1 MTPRKLAGLSALA
14 FAIGCATSGA
24 QRIENDASSS
34 GDWAEATLA
43 RMTLREKAGQM
54 VWPTVY
60 ASYRA
65 SDASVWNTYR
75 DWVTNQKVG
84 GFTIALGSP
93 FDFAALTNQLQEMSD
108 VPLMFAADF
117 EFGAGY
123 RARGGYFMPNGI
135 DMGGATLFPQQMA
148 LGATGDSALAYAMG
162 RVTSLESRKLGVQVN
177 YSPILDV
184 NSNPANP
191 VINTRSY
198 GEDPR
203 VVARLGAAFIRG
215 SQDHGMI
222 ATGKHFPGHGD
233 TEVNSHLALPVVNAT
248 RGRLDSVDLAPF
260 VAAIRGGV
268 GAIMTFHGAML
279 ALDSSGT
286 PGTLSPAV
294 MTGLLRNQLQFRG
307 LLFSD
312 AMDMRG
318 VLDKYGAEEAAIR
331 AVEAGSDILIQ
342 PVDVAQTIGAIV
354 AGVQR
359 GRYDAKRL
367 DRSVLAILRAKA
379 SLRMNV
385 RRTVD
390 VDSVRS
396 IVGSAPHLAV
406 AREIAE
412 KSITLAKDSL
422 NRVPLRLRDSASI
435 LSVTIAQRF
444 DAGAG
449 TSFNEELRARYRRT
463 RAEFVDA
470 DSPAIEALL
479 ARLVAIADSVDAVVV
494 SSYVSHA
501 WNRASITAPA
511 AVNGFVTALAAKG
524 KAPIVVALGNPYLL
538 LQVPSVDSYLIA
550 WGGFPVSQRAAARAL
565 VGSIPITGTLP
576 INIPPLLRLG
586 AGLRR
591 DALR

>member
-1 MTPRKLAGLSALA
+1 MPAGTVVSP
-14 FAIGCATSGA
+14 TSRA
-24 QRIENDASSS
+24 
-34 GDWAEATLA
+34 DWAESTLA

-54 VWPTVY
+54 VWPTVHGI
-60 ASYRA
+60 YRA
-65 SDASVWNTYR
+65 HDNR
-75 DWVTNQKVG
+75 DWVAVRDRVQRDKVG

-93 FDFAALTNQLQEMSD
+93 FDFAALTNQLQAMSD
-108 VPLMFAADF
+108 VPLLFAADF

-123 RARGGYFMPNGI
+123 RARAGYFMPNGI
-135 DMGGATLFPQQMA
+135 DMGGATVFPQQMA
-148 LGATGDSALAYAMG
+148 LGAANDSALAYAMG
-162 RVTSLESRKLGVQVN
+162 RVTAVEGRALGVQVN

-203 VVARLGAAFIRG
+203 LVARLGAAFIRG

-233 TEVNSHLALPVVNAT
+233 TEVNSHLALPVVSAT
-248 RGRLDSVDLAPF
+248 RARLDSVDLAPF

-279 ALDSSGT
+279 ALDSTGT

-294 MTGLLRNQLQFRG
+294 MTGLLRDQLRFEG

-318 VLDKYGAEEAAIR
+318 VLDKYGAEEATIR
-331 AVEAGSDILIQ
+331 AVEAGADILIQ
-342 PVDVAQTIGAIV
+342 PLDVPQTIDAIV

-359 GRYDAKRL
+359 GRYDEKRL
-367 DRSVLAILRAKA
+367 ERSVLAILRAKQ
-379 SLRMNV
+379 SMRLDT
-385 RRTVD
+385 RRGVEA
-390 VDSVRS
+390 DSVRA
-396 IVGSAPHLAV
+396 IVGIAPHLAV

-412 KSITLAKDSL
+412 RSITLARDSL
-422 NRVPLRLRDSASI
+422 SRVPLQLADSARI

-444 DAGAG
+444 DVGAG
-449 TSFNEELRARYRRT
+449 TAFNEELRARYRRT

-470 DSPAIEALL
+470 DSPVIEALL
-479 ARLVAIADSVDAVVV
+479 ARLLLAADSVDAVVV

-501 WNRASITAPA
+501 WNRASIVAPA
-511 AVNGFVTALAAKG
+511 AITGFVAGLSARG

-538 LQVPSVDSYLIA
+538 QQMPDVGSYLIA
-550 WGGFPVSQRAAARAL
+550 WGGFPVSQRAAGRAL
-565 VGSIPITGTLP
+565 VGSIPITGLLP
-576 INIPPLLRLG
+576 INIPPLLRIG
-586 AGLRR
+586 TGIRR
-591 DALR
+591 DARH

>member
-1 MTPRKLAGLSALA
+1 MMHRAIARLSAVALV
-14 FAIGCATSGA
+14 IGCATPGA
-24 QRIENDASSS
+24 PRTGTDVAR

-54 VWPTVY
+54 VWPTVHGI
-60 ASYRA
+60 YRA
-65 SDASVWNTYR
+65 SDAREWNTYR
-75 DWVTNQKVG
+75 DWVTKQKVG

-93 FDFAALTNQLQEMSD
+93 FDFAALTNQLQTMSD
-108 VPLMFAADF
+108 VPLLFAADF

-123 RARGGYFMPNGI
+123 RARGGFFMPNGI

-162 RVTSLESRKLGVQVN
+162 RITAIEGRAVGVQVN

-203 VVARLGAAFIRG
+203 LVSRLGAAFIRG
-215 SQDHGMI
+215 SQDNGML

-248 RGRLDSVDLAPF
+248 RARLDSVDLAPF

-294 MTGLLRNQLQFRG
+294 MTGLLRNQLQFKG

-312 AMDMRG
+312 AMDMGG
-318 VLDKYGAEEAAIR
+318 VLNKYGAEEATIR
-331 AVEAGSDILIQ
+331 AVEAGDDILIQ
-342 PVDVAQTIGAIV
+342 PLDVTQTIDAIV

-359 GRYDAKRL
+359 GRYDEKRL

-379 SLRMNV
+379 SLGVNA
-385 RRTVD
+385 RRTVHM
-390 VDSVRS
+390 DSVRA
-396 IVGSAPHLAV
+396 IAGNAAHLAV

-412 KSITLAKDSL
+412 RSITLAKDSL
-422 NRVPLRLRDSASI
+422 NRVPLRLGDSARI

-444 DAGAG
+444 DVAAG
-449 TSFNEELRARYRRT
+449 TAFNEELRARYRRT

-470 DSPAIEALL
+470 DSPVIDGLL
-479 ARLVAIADSVDAVVV
+479 ARLMLMADSVDAVVV

-511 AVNGFVTALAAKG
+511 AVTGFVTGMTARG
-524 KAPIVVALGNPYLL
+524 KPPIVVALGNPYLL
-538 LQVPSVDSYLIA
+538 LQMPAVDAYLVG
-550 WGGFPVSQRAAARAL
+550 WGGFPVSQRAAGRAL

-586 AGLRR
+586 AGIRR

>member
-1 MTPRKLAGLSALA
+1 MMHRTLAGMSAVAL
-14 FAIGCATSGA
+14 AIGCATPGA
-24 QRIENDASSS
+24 QRVDDNVSIR

-54 VWPTVY
+54 VWPTVH

-65 SDASVWNTYR
+65 SDAGTWTLLR
-75 DWVTNQKVG
+75 DQVQKEKVG
-84 GFTIALGSP
+84 GYTIALGSP
-93 FDFAALTNQLQEMSD
+93 FDFAALTNQMQQMSD
-108 VPLMFAADF
+108 VPLIFAADF

-162 RVTSLESRKLGVQVN
+162 RVTSVESRALGVQVN

-203 VVARLGAAFIRG
+203 LVARLGTAFIRG
-215 SQDHGMI
+215 SQDYGMI

-233 TEVNSHLALPVVNAT
+233 TEVNSHLALPVVNAS
-248 RGRLDSVDLAPF
+248 RARLDSVDLAPF
-260 VAAIRGGV
+260 VAAIRSGV

-294 MTGLLRNQLQFRG
+294 MTGLLRNQLQFKG

-312 AMDMRG
+312 AMDMGG
-318 VLDKYGAEEAAIR
+318 VLNKYGAEEATIR

-342 PVDVAQTIGAIV
+342 PLNVTQTIDAIV

-359 GRYDAKRL
+359 GRYDEKRL

-379 SLRMNV
+379 SLGLNA
-385 RRTVD
+385 RRTVNL
-390 VDSVRS
+390 DSVRS

-422 NRVPLRLRDSASI
+422 NRVPLRLGDSARV

-444 DAGAG
+444 DVGAG
-449 TSFNEELRARYRRT
+449 TAFNEELRARYRRT
-463 RAEFVDA
+463 RSVFVDA
-470 DSPAIEALL
+470 DAPGIDAQFALL
-479 ARLVAIADSVDAVVV
+479 LLAADSMDAVVV

-501 WNRASITAPA
+501 WNRASISAPA
-511 AVNGFVTALAAKG
+511 AVTGFIAALTAMG
-524 KAPIVVALGNPYLL
+524 KPPIVVALGNPYLL
-538 LQVPSVDSYLIA
+538 QQVPNVGSYLIA
-550 WGGFPVSQRAAARAL
+550 WGGFAVSQRAAGRAL

-586 AGLRR
+586 TGIKR

>member
-1 MTPRKLAGLSALA
+1 MTLKSKVTFIAA
-14 FAIGCATSGA
+14 AITCMSCATPGT
-24 QRIENDASSS
+24 QRVENDVAG
-34 GDWAEATLA
+34 GDWAAATLA
-43 RMTLREKAGQM
+43 RMTLRDKAGQM
-54 VWPTVY
+54 VWPTVH

-65 SDASVWNTYR
+65 SDASVWMTLR
-75 DWVTNQKVG
+75 DQVQKQKVG
-84 GFTIALGSP
+84 GYTIALGSP
-93 FDFAALTNQLQEMSD
+93 FDFATLTNQMQTMSD
-108 VPLMFAADF
+108 VPLLFAADF

-162 RVTSLESRKLGVQVN
+162 RVTALEGRAIGVQVN

-203 VVARLGAAFIRG
+203 LVGKLGAAFIRG
-215 SQDHGMI
+215 SQDNGML

-233 TEVNSHLALPVVNAT
+233 TEVNSHLALPVVTAT
-248 RGRLDSVDLAPF
+248 RARLDSVDLAPF
-260 VAAIRGGV
+260 VTAIRGGV

-312 AMDMRG
+312 AMDMGG
-318 VLDKYGAEEAAIR
+318 VLNKYGAEEATIR

-342 PVDVAQTIGAIV
+342 PLDVQQTIDAIV
-354 AGVQR
+354 SGVQR
-359 GRYDAKRL
+359 GRYDEKRL
-367 DRSVLAILRAKA
+367 DRSVLAILRAKE
-379 SLRMNV
+379 SLRV
-385 RRTVD
+385 SRKRTVD
-390 VDSVRS
+390 VDSVRA
-396 IVGSAPHLAV
+396 IVGSAPNLAV
-406 AREIAE
+406 ARAIAE
-412 KSITLAKDSL
+412 RSITLAKDSL
-422 NRVPLRLRDSASI
+422 NRVPLRLGDSARV

-449 TSFNEELRARYRRT
+449 TAFNEELRARYRRT

-470 DSPAIEALL
+470 DSPVIEGLL
-479 ARLVAIADSVDAVVV
+479 ARLTLMADSVDAVVV

-501 WNRASITAPA
+501 WNRSSITAPA
-511 AVNGFVTALAAKG
+511 AVSGFIAALSARG
-524 KAPIVVALGNPYLL
+524 KPPIVVALGNPYLL
-538 LQVPSVDSYLIA
+538 LQMPSVDAYLIA
-550 WGGFPVSQRAAARAL
+550 WGGFPVSQRAAGRAL

-576 INIPPLLRLG
+576 INIPPLLKLG
-586 AGLRR
+586 AGIRR
-591 DALR
+591 DQLR

>member
-1 MTPRKLAGLSALA
+1 MHRSLAMLSAVAL
-14 FAIGCATSGA
+14 AIGCATPGT
-24 QRIENDASSS
+24 QRLDNDVTVR

-43 RMTLREKAGQM
+43 RLTLREKAGQM
-54 VWPTVY
+54 VWPTVHG
-60 ASYRA
+60 SYRA
-65 SDASVWNTYR
+65 SDASTWQQLREQVE
-75 DWVTNQKVG
+75 NQKVG
-84 GFTIALGSP
+84 GYTIALGSP
-93 FDFAALTNQLQEMSD
+93 FDFAALTNQMQRMSD
-108 VPLMFAADF
+108 VPLIFAADF

-148 LGATGDSALAYAMG
+148 LGATRDSALAYAMG
-162 RVTSLESRKLGVQVN
+162 RVTSVESRALGVQVN

-203 VVARLGAAFIRG
+203 LVARLGTAFIRG
-215 SQDHGMI
+215 SQDYGMI

-248 RGRLDSVDLAPF
+248 RARLDSVDLAPF

-294 MTGLLRNQLQFRG
+294 MTGLLRNQLQFKG

-312 AMDMRG
+312 AMDMGG
-318 VLDKYGAEEAAIR
+318 VLNKYGAEEATIR
-331 AVEAGSDILIQ
+331 AVEAGDDILIQ
-342 PVDVAQTIGAIV
+342 PLDVTQTIDAIV

-359 GRYDAKRL
+359 GRYDEKRL
-367 DRSVLAILRAKA
+367 DRSVLAILRAKE
-379 SLRMNV
+379 SLGLHRK
-385 RRTVD
+385 RTVD
-390 VDSVRS
+390 LDSVRS

-412 KSITLAKDSL
+412 RSITLAKDSL
-422 NRVPLRLRDSASI
+422 NRVPLRLGDSARV

-444 DAGAG
+444 DVGAG
-449 TSFNEELRARYRRT
+449 TAFNEELRARYRRT
-463 RAEFVDA
+463 RQVFVDA
-470 DSPAIEALL
+470 DSPGIDAQFALL
-479 ARLVAIADSVDAVVV
+479 LLAADSMDAVVL

-501 WNRASITAPA
+501 WNRASISAPA
-511 AVNGFVTALAAKG
+511 AVTGFISALTALG
-524 KAPIVVALGNPYLL
+524 KPPIVVALGNPYLL
-538 LQVPSVDSYLIA
+538 QQMPDVGSYLIA
-550 WGGFPVSQRAAARAL
+550 WGGFSVSQRAAGRAL
-565 VGSIPITGTLP
+565 VGSIPITGMLP
-576 INIPPLLRLG
+576 INIPPLLKLG
-586 AGLRR
+586 TGIRR

>member
-1 MTPRKLAGLSALA
+1 MS
-14 FAIGCATSGA
+14 
-24 QRIENDASSS
+24 
-34 GDWAEATLA
+34 
-43 RMTLREKAGQM
+43 LRDKAGQM
-54 VWPTVY
+54 VWPTVHGI
-60 ASYRA
+60 YRA
-65 SDASVWNTYR
+65 ADNREWVALR
-75 DWVTNQKVG
+75 DRVLRDKVG

-93 FDFAALTNQLQEMSD
+93 FDFVALTNQLQTMSD
-108 VPLMFAADF
+108 VPLLFAADF

-123 RARGGYFMPNGI
+123 RARAGYFMPNGI
-135 DMGGATLFPQQMA
+135 DMGGATVFPQQMA
-148 LGATGDSALAYAMG
+148 LGATDDSLLAYEMG
-162 RVTSLESRKLGVQVN
+162 RITAVEGRALGVQVN

-198 GEDPR
+198 GEDPAL
-203 VVARLGAAFIRG
+203 VARLGAAFIRG
-215 SQDHGMI
+215 SQDNGMI

-233 TEVNSHLALPVVNAT
+233 TEVNSHLALPVVSAT
-248 RGRLDSVDLAPF
+248 RSRLDSVDLAPF

-294 MTGLLRNQLQFRG
+294 MTGLLRNELRFQG

-318 VLDKYGAEEAAIR
+318 VLDKYGTEEATIR

-342 PVDVAQTIGAIV
+342 PVDVPQTIDAIV

-359 GRYDAKRL
+359 GRYDEKRL
-367 DRSVLAILRAKA
+367 DRSVLAILRAKESMRLHA
-379 SLRMNV
+379 
-385 RRTVD
+385 RRIVD

-396 IVGSAPHLAV
+396 IVGIAPHLGV

-412 KSITLAKDSL
+412 RSITLARDSL
-422 NRVPLRLRDSASI
+422 NRVPLRLPDSARV

-444 DAGAG
+444 DIGAG
-449 TSFNEELRARYRRT
+449 TAFNEELRARYRRT
-463 RAEFVDA
+463 RAEFVEA
-470 DSPAIEALL
+470 DSPGIEALFG
-479 ARLVAIADSVDAVVV
+479 RLLSAADSVDAVIV

-501 WNRASITAPA
+501 WNRASITAPR
-511 AVNGFVTALAAKG
+511 AVTAFVGALAAKG

-538 LQVPSVDSYLIA
+538 QQMPDVGSYLIA
-550 WGGFPVSQRAAARAL
+550 WGGFPVSQRAAGRAL
-565 VGSIPITGTLP
+565 VGSIPIAGKLP
-576 INIPPLLRLG
+576 ISIPPLLPIG
-586 AGLRR
+586 TGIRR
-591 DALR
+591 DARR

>member
-14 FAIGCATSGA
+14 LAIGCATSGA
-24 QRIENDASSS
+24 QRIENDATSS

-65 SDASVWNTYR
+65 SDASVWNTYQ
-75 DWVTNQKVG
+75 DWVTKQKVG

-93 FDFAALTNQLQEMSD
+93 FDFAALTNQLQTMSD
-108 VPLMFAADF
+108 VPLFFAADF

-148 LGATGDSALAYAMG
+148 LGASGDSALAYAMG
-162 RVTSLESRKLGVQVN
+162 RVTSIESRMLGVQVN

-203 VVARLGAAFIRG
+203 LVARLGAAFIRG

-342 PVDVAQTIGAIV
+342 PVDVAQTINAVV

-359 GRYDAKRL
+359 GRYDEKRL

-379 SLRMNV
+379 SLRMNA

-412 KSITLAKDSL
+412 KSITLARDSL
-422 NRVPLRLRDSASI
+422 NRVPLRLRDSASV

-444 DAGAG
+444 DVGAG

-470 DSPAIEALL
+470 DSPVIEALL
-479 ARLVAIADSVDAVVV
+479 ARLVAMADSVDAVVV

-511 AVNGFVTALAAKG
+511 AVNDFVTALAARG

-538 LQVPSVDSYLIA
+538 LQVPSVDAYLIA
-550 WGGFPVSQRAAARAL
+550 WGGFPVSQRAAGRAL

-576 INIPPLLRLG
+576 INIPPLLKLG